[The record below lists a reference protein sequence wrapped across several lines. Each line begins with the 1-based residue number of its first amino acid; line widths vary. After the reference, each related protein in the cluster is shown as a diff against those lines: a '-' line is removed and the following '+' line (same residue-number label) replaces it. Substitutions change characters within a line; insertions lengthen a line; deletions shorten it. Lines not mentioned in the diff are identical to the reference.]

1 MVVAGWA
8 VRDTDPVPRD
18 PGLAWALVEDQA
30 AGELVVVAEPAGVA
44 ALGCRGAAELVGLVV
59 PAYGNLLVRRAAEAA
74 REQVPVARV
83 AEVEQVAGLDQ
94 EPEAE
99 EAALRLQVASPC
111 RLESG

>member
-1 MVVAGWA
+1 
-8 VRDTDPVPRD
+8 
-18 PGLAWALVEDQA
+18 LAWAVAEDQA
-30 AGELVVVAEPAGVA
+30 AGELVVAAEPAGVA
-44 ALGCRGAAELVGLVV
+44 ALGRRGAVELGGLVA
-59 PAYGNLLVRRAAEAA
+59 PAYGNLVVRRVAEAA

-94 EPEAE
+94 EPAAEVGVEAGQQP

>member
-1 MVVAGWA
+1 
-8 VRDTDPVPRD
+8 
-18 PGLAWALVEDQA
+18 LAWAVAEDQA
-30 AGELVVVAEPAGVA
+30 AGELVVAEQAVVA

-59 PAYGNLLVRRAAEAA
+59 PAYGNLLVRRAAEVAPG
-74 REQVPVARV
+74 QVPVARV

-94 EPEAE
+94 EPVAV